1 MIAFRFRDRSYTDGM
16 GSCTPSVY
24 KCSPKES
31 ILKLPLLWIVIAAL
45 WCFATARRTARAI
58 AEVLGAVENA
68 IANSEALIGAIV
80 DAKRAVMRELFT
92 RGVRR
97 DKASMK
103 KLPAR
108 WILGR
113 ITEGVTH
120 IPSDW
125 DLVPLT
131 NVDKLESGH
140 PPDRKK
146 PNYWDGA
153 IPWISL
159 QDADALSRLTIAK
172 TAETIGPEGLANS
185 SARMLPAGTVVFQ
198 RTANVGLASI
208 MEREMCSS
216 QHFANWV
223 CGPKLD
229 PRVARMATFNCRHVL
244 PDIYMDTFKALQI
257 VLPPMMEQ
265 KQIGEIGAAF
275 DQRIERERNALPFL
289 TQSRAALAQELL
301 SGRLRLP
308 ESMIAR
314 HRDKPRQAA

>member
-1 MIAFRFRDRSYTDGM
+1 MPI
-16 GSCTPSVY
+16 P
-24 KCSPKES
+24 
-31 ILKLPLLWIVIAAL
+31 PLAVQ
-45 WCFATARRTARAI
+45 RAI
-58 AEVLGAVENA
+58 AEVLSAVENA
-68 IANSEALIGAIV
+68 IVHSEALISAIA
-80 DAKRAVMRELFT
+80 DAKRATMRELLT

-97 DKASMK
+97 ERGSMK

-125 DLVPLT
+125 ELVTLT
-131 NVDKLESGH
+131 KVAKLESGH
-140 PPDRKK
+140 TPDRKK

-159 QDADALSRLTIAK
+159 QDADALSRLTIAT
-172 TAETIGPEGLANS
+172 TAETIGPDGVANS
-185 SARMLPAGTVVFQ
+185 SARILPAGTVVLQ

-208 MEREMCSS
+208 MECEMCTS

-229 PRVARMATFNCRHVL
+229 PRYLQQVFRHMSREWRRLIAGSVL

-257 VLPPMMEQ
+257 LLPPLSEQ
-265 KQIGEIGAAF
+265 EQIGEIGAAF
-275 DQRIERERNALPFL
+275 DQRIEREHDALVLL
-289 TQSRAALAQELL
+289 TQSRSALAQELL
-301 SGRLRLP
+301 SGRICLP
-308 ESMIAR
+308 ESIIAR
-314 HRDKPRQAA
+314 HREKPRQAA